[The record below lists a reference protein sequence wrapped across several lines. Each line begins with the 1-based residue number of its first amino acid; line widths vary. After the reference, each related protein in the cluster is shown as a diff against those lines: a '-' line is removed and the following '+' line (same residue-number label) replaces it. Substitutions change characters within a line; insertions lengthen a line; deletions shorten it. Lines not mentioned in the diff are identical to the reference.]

1 VTVGLVAPP
10 NVGDQH
16 VRLVGSDVIATSHTL
31 VLTEPTQR
39 FVFEDVTYEAV
50 PSVLRG
56 FSAPVILE
64 QDLSDDH
71 LLVLLSQDSD
81 PFNAWEAGQRLLM
94 RQLLAAVQG
103 AGDVAAPLSVDA
115 IAALRQTLRRADLDA
130 AFKALVLT
138 LPTESYLSEQV
149 DTVDPQRVHAVREA
163 ARRQLARELYAD
175 WVWAF
180 DEHQANGAYRPDPVS
195 SGRRSLA
202 GLALGMLVEV
212 ARETGD
218 AVWPGKAYQR
228 TKDAGNMTDR
238 YAATAAL
245 VNAGH
250 ELAQP
255 ALARFH
261 GLFAD
266 DALVIDKWFALQA
279 AAPDRDGDV
288 LGKVEALLKHPD
300 FTLRNP
306 NRARSL
312 IFSFTG
318 NPAAF
323 HRADGAGYTFWREQ
337 LLAIDAFNPQVAAR
351 LARALDRWKKLAEPY
366 RSAAHGELQKVA
378 AHPGLSRDVREIV
391 EKALAEAA

>member
-1 VTVGLVAPP
+1 
-10 NVGDQH
+10 
-16 VRLVGSDVIATSHTL
+16 
-31 VLTEPTQR
+31 
-39 FVFEDVTYEAV
+39 
-50 PSVLRG
+50 
-56 FSAPVILE
+56 
-64 QDLSDDH
+64 
-71 LLVLLSQDSD
+71 
-81 PFNAWEAGQRLLM
+81 
-94 RQLLAAVQG
+94 
-103 AGDVAAPLSVDA
+103 
-115 IAALRQTLRRADLDA
+115 
-130 AFKALVLT
+130 
-138 LPTESYLSEQV
+138 
-149 DTVDPQRVHAVREA
+149 VREA